1 VRLSLPPPARR
12 VARLSLVAV
21 WLWTALI
28 SAQQAQGLS
37 LELVQLNGRIP
48 PEWQGPA
55 IWGGVAV
62 DLLLGLWMAW
72 RPQALAYW
80 CALSMTLLMT
90 LVGTFV
96 APELWLHPLG
106 PMSKNLPILALLWLL
121 AMDAASHVH
130 GQACMPTART

>member
-1 VRLSLPPPARR
+1 MTLSMPAH
-12 VARLSLVAV
+12 ARQVDRFSLVAV
-21 WLWTALI
+21 WLWTALV

-48 PEWQGPA
+48 PAWQGPA

-72 RPQALAYW
+72 RPRALAYW
-80 CALSMTLLMT
+80 CAWGMTLLMT
-90 LVGTFV
+90 LIGTLV

-121 AMDAASHVH
+121 ASDAAR
-130 GQACMPTART
+130 QAASQGKAPTPT